1 MKSILQV
8 WREYLASLNKPEY
21 KEIWIASAHT
31 NMTTL
36 TFNEVSDI
44 VPRGPV
50 GVSFTITE
58 DGNRRRIDIEGYVV
72 YKEEYL
78 Y

>member
-8 WREYLASLNKPEY
+8 WREYLASLNNPEY
-21 KEIWIASAHT
+21 KEIWVASAHT
-31 NMTTL
+31 TLKVL
-36 TFNEVSDI
+36 TFKEVSDI
-44 VPRGPV
+44 VPRGVV

-58 DGNRRRIDIEGYVV
+58 NGNRRRVDIEGYVV